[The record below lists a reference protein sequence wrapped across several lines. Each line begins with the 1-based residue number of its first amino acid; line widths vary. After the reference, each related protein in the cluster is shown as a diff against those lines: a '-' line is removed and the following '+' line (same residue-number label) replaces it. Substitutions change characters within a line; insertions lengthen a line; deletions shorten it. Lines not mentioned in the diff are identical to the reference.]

1 MTTRTTKR
9 SAGEPT
15 WVDLATP
22 ELAVAKNFYQQVL
35 GWDFVDTGP
44 DFGHYH
50 FAQSQGR
57 NVAGIGP
64 IWPPDSPQPSAWTI
78 YFASDDAA
86 ADCARVKQLGGQV
99 MVEPMTIA
107 DSGTMAICADPTG
120 PVFGLWQAMNHIG
133 SGVENEHG
141 ATAWCE
147 VNTHDAAAA
156 SEFYSQL
163 LNLTAHKT
171 ALEGT
176 DYYYLQRGE
185 GLRAGILQMDAN
197 WEGIPPHWMGYFHVD
212 NTDAAIER
220 AVAAGG
226 KLHVPAF
233 DMEYGRMAV
242 IGDPA
247 GAVFSIIQLPAA

>member
-15 WVDLATP
+15 WIDLATP
-22 ELAVAKNFYQQVL
+22 DLAVAKNFYQQVF

-50 FAQSQGR
+50 FAQVQGR

-78 YFASDDAA
+78 YFASDDAV
-86 ADCARVKQLGGQV
+86 ADCERVKQLGGQV
-99 MVEPMTIA
+99 MVEPMEIA
-107 DSGTMAICADPTG
+107 DSGWMAICADPTG
-120 PVFGLWQAMNHIG
+120 PVFGLWQALNHIG

-141 ATAWCE
+141 SMTWCE
-147 VNTHDAAAA
+147 VNTRDSAAARD
-156 SEFYSQL
+156 FYSKL
-163 LNLTAHKT
+163 LNASPQKM
-171 ALEGT
+171 EGV
-176 DYYYLQRGE
+176 DYYYIMQRGE
-185 GLRAGILQMDAN
+185 AMFHGVLQMDAQ
-197 WEGIPPHWMGYFHVD
+197 WEGIPPHWMGYFQVD

-226 KLHVPAF
+226 KLAVPAF

-242 IGDPA
+242 ISDPA
-247 GAVFSIIQLPAA
+247 GAVFSIVQPPVS

>member
-15 WVDLATP
+15 WIDLATP
-22 ELAVAKNFYQQVL
+22 DLAVAKNFYQQVF

-78 YFASDDAA
+78 YFASDDAV
-86 ADCARVKQLGGQV
+86 ADCERVKQLGGQV
-99 MVEPMTIA
+99 MVEPMAIA
-107 DSGTMAICADPTG
+107 DSGWMAICADPTG
-120 PVFGLWQAMNHIG
+120 PVFGLWQALNHIG

-141 ATAWCE
+141 SMTWCE
-147 VNTHDAAAA
+147 VNTRDSAAARD
-156 SEFYSQL
+156 FYSKL
-163 LNLTAHKT
+163 LNTSPQKM
-171 ALEGT
+171 EGV
-176 DYYYLQRGE
+176 DYYYIMQRGE
-185 GLRAGILQMDAN
+185 AMFHGVLQMDAQ
-197 WEGIPPHWMGYFHVD
+197 WEGIPPHWMGYFQVD

-226 KLHVPAF
+226 KLAVPAF

-242 IGDPA
+242 ISDPA
-247 GAVFSIIQLPAA
+247 GAVFSIVQPPVA